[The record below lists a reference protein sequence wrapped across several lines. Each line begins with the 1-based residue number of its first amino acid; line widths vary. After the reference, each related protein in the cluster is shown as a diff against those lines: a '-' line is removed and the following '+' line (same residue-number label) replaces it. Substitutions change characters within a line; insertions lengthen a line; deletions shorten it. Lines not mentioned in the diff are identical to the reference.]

1 MELPHMSQTGEYIIL
16 YVIVILSIQY
26 ITILRYYLK
35 PSQPGFES
43 TRSVYKAL
51 RQNN

>member
-16 YVIVILSIQY
+16 YVILSIQY